1 MHFVPL
7 LRAKRE
13 AQKQIRQHDAAM
25 KPLNSSVL
33 AACYFILV
41 AGTASAEE
49 NRVASTTPGLKTNST
64 PPNQAVR
71 EAATRA
77 VRLIDRTSANFLTTR
92 PCFTCHGQTFSA
104 MVLRDARKVGIEIDE
119 TNFKRQYL
127 RAFEALGATRLDTM
141 GYALWALDIGQ
152 HAPDD
157 KTEAMVE
164 YILNNQKDLGT
175 WKTAVD
181 RPPAEASSFTTT
193 YVALRGLNRYGTA
206 KQRDAIAKRATAVEQ
221 WLESANATDTED
233 QVFRLRLARELK
245 LPSDKVDRFVQKL
258 LGEQDAAGGWVQ
270 KPGMKPDAYA
280 TGSVLVALREAGG
293 LTDQHSAWNRGLG
306 YLLQTQKPDGSWHV
320 ESRAKPIQ
328 EYFESGFPHGKDQ
341 FISAF
346 ATGWA
351 TEALLLSLTQER
363 R

>member
-1 MHFVPL
+1 MGVGRH
-7 LRAKRE
+7 E
-13 AQKQIRQHDAAM
+13 ATVKTLKSA
-25 KPLNSSVL
+25 LG
-33 AACYFILV
+33 ACYLILV
-41 AGTASAEE
+41 VGTGSAEE
-49 NRVASTTPGLKTNST
+49 NRLAPPASGRTAISITS
-64 PPNQAVR
+64 NQGVR

-77 VRLIDRTSANFLTTR
+77 VRLIDRTSASFLTMR
-92 PCFTCHGQTFSA
+92 DCFTCHGQTFSA

-119 TNFKRQYL
+119 RNFKRQYE
-127 RAFEALGATRLDTM
+127 RAFEALGGTRVDTI

-164 YILNNQKDLGT
+164 YILNDQKDLGR
-175 WKTAVD
+175 WKTTVD
-181 RPPAEASSFTTT
+181 RPPAEASDFTTS
-193 YVALRGLNRYGTA
+193 YVALRGINRYGNA
-206 KQRDAIAKRATAVEQ
+206 KQREAIARRAAAVEQ
-221 WLESANATDTED
+221 WLESANAADTED
-233 QVFRLRLARELK
+233 QVFRLRLAHELK

-258 LGEQDAAGGWVQ
+258 LSQQDAAGGWSQ
-270 KPGMKPDAYA
+270 KRGMKPDAYA
-280 TGSVLVALREAGG
+280 TGSVLVALRETGRLCG
-293 LTDQHSAWNRGLG
+293 QHPAWLRGLG

-351 TEALLLSLTQER
+351 TEALLMSLAQEQR
-363 R
+363 